1 MGITIFLKTKDG
13 ADAEATYNIDT
24 KECVVKKGSIVTEG
38 ISSAPTFKSTK
49 SIKKQRDEY
58 VKENVVIQDVH
69 FKSSSTAGNFVTGR
83 STDGMHA
90 WKDNKGTPLKKIIS
104 EQ

>member
-49 SIKKQRDEY
+49 SIKKQRDE
-58 VKENVVIQDVH
+58 
-69 FKSSSTAGNFVTGR
+69 
-83 STDGMHA
+83 
-90 WKDNKGTPLKKIIS
+90 
-104 EQ
+104 